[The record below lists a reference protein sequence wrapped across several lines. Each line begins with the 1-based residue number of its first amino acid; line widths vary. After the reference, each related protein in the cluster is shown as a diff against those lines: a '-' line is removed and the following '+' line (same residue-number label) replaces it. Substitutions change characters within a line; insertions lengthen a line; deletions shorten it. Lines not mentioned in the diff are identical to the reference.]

1 MQEVHDD
8 TPEGEPP
15 AQIVL
20 YVYEEMV
27 DAVVPGDRCT
37 VTGLFRALPIRPN
50 PRMRTVKSIF
60 NTVVDVVHFSKADK
74 EKMSVAPAEA
84 GSTAYETRLTV
95 ATSIE
100 GAAEKEARV
109 AAMRD
114 EAGDPSGAA
123 TYASLVKSLAPSIWE
138 MDDVKK
144 GVLLQL
150 FGGVNKDLGPEGKIR
165 GEINVLLCGDP
176 GTSKSQILSYVHKI
190 SPRGMYTSGTGSSA
204 VGLTAYI
211 TKDPDNRNEF
221 VLESGALVLSDRGVC
236 CIDEFDKMT
245 DSSRSIMHEVMEQQ
259 TVSIAKAGIIASLN
273 ARTSVLASAN
283 PVESRYNPALSVVE
297 NIQLPPTLLS
307 RFDLIYLILD
317 GIHPGADRALARHIV
332 SLFFSAEDRA
342 AEPLVERPA
351 FSRAQ
356 LMEYISFA
364 KASVEPVL
372 SDAACARLV
381 ASYVR
386 MRGGNSPGGAGGGP
400 AGRKT
405 IAATTRQLESLVR
418 LSEAHARMRLSLLV
432 EEADVDEA
440 VRLMDVSTQKAAV
453 DPRTGTIDMN
463 LISTG
468 HSAAQGDTVRALVD
482 GLRELL
488 GGRAPRERLS
498 LGQVL
503 KVLNAQNP
511 DAPEPARPDLMA
523 ALRELANEDDPVITL
538 GGGAARDSVVVT
550 GNGLRLAAADY

>member
-8 TPEGEPP
+8 VPEGETP

-20 YVYEEMV
+20 YVFEEMV

-37 VTGLFRALPIRPN
+37 VTGVFRALPIRVN
-50 PRMRTVKSIF
+50 PRMRTIKSIF

-84 GSTAYETRLTV
+84 GSTAYESRLTV
-95 ATSIE
+95 ATTTE
-100 GAAEKEARV
+100 GAPAKEARV
-109 AAMRD
+109 AAMRG
-114 EAGDPSGAA
+114 EADDPAGARV
-123 TYASLVKSLAPSIWE
+123 YAALVASLAPSIWE

-144 GVLLQL
+144 GVLLML

-176 GTSKSQILSYVHKI
+176 GTSKSQILSYVHRI

-245 DSSRSIMHEVMEQQ
+245 DASRSIMHEVMEQQ

-317 GIHPGADRALARHIV
+317 GIHATADRALARHIV

-342 AEPLVERPA
+342 AEPTVAKAP

-356 LMEYISFA
+356 LMEYISVA
-364 KASVEPVL
+364 KAEFEPVL
-372 SDAACARLV
+372 SDAACTRLV
-381 ASYVR
+381 SSYVR

-418 LSEAHARMRLSLLV
+418 LSEAHARMRLSREVLEL
-432 EEADVDEA
+432 DVDEA

-468 HSAAQGDTVRALVD
+468 HSAAQGDAVRALVD

-511 DAPEPARPDLMA
+511 DAPEPPRPDLMA

-538 GGGAARDSVVVT
+538 GGGAARDSVIIT